1 MSSAPV
7 PNDRRFRDLRRG
19 FATLLRD
26 PEWFPKVLLA
36 GILLINPL
44 VVAFAP
50 GWFAKSGPIWM
61 RAAFPWLV
69 LLNALTFWFPLGFT
83 FEVLRR
89 ARSGKGDQLP
99 DWSPALLPRY
109 AREGA
114 VKLFLSIFTL
124 ILPVGVWTAFAWLLL
139 GKTCGLPDG
148 ILGLAAGAGLWVAIP
163 FCAVACCRW
172 LDGASLF
179 SAAWN
184 YAENWR
190 RFRARASDYLLASA
204 FLAGVNS
211 VTCALFYTIP
221 LGAVFGLCLVDTWFG
236 PIYAETV
243 DLPLPAPPDG
253 LDRKPSSD
261 EPSPAARA

>member
-1 MSSAPV
+1 MSDTPAPS
-7 PNDRRFRDLRRG
+7 PRRFADLRQG
-19 FATLLRD
+19 FAIVLGD
-26 PEWFPKVLLA
+26 PEWFPKLLLA
-36 GILLINPL
+36 AILLINPL

-50 GWFAKSGPIWM
+50 WWFAGNGPAWA

-89 ARSGKGDQLP
+89 ARTGKGEQLP
-99 DWSPALLPRY
+99 DWNPRLLPRY
-109 AREGA
+109 AREGS
-114 VKLFLSIFTL
+114 VKLTLSIFTL
-124 ILPVGVWTAFAWLLL
+124 ILPVAAWVGLCWLIL
-139 GKTCGLPDG
+139 CRLAGLPPG
-148 ILGLAAGAGLWVAIP
+148 LLGLAAGAAFLFVVP

-172 LDGASLF
+172 LDGASLA
-179 SAAWN
+179 SAALN

-190 RFRARASDYLLASA
+190 RFRASASDYLLASA

-236 PIYAETV
+236 PIFAATV
-243 DLPLPAPPDG
+243 DARPRRPDAAT
-253 LDRKPSSD
+253 
-261 EPSPAARA
+261 PSP

>member
-1 MSSAPV
+1 M
-7 PNDRRFRDLRRG
+7 
-19 FATLLRD
+19 LRD
-26 PEWFPKVLLA
+26 PEWFPKLLLA

-50 GWFAKSGPIWM
+50 AWFSGTGPSWA

-69 LLNALTFWFPLGFT
+69 LVNALTFWFPLGFT

-89 ARSGKGDQLP
+89 ARTGQGEQLP
-99 DWSPALLPRY
+99 DWTPRLLPRY

-114 VKLFLSIFTL
+114 VKLILAIFTL
-124 ILPVGVWTAFAWLLL
+124 ILPVAVWTALCWLVL
-139 GKTCGLPDG
+139 GHLGGLPDG
-148 ILGLAAGAGLWVAIP
+148 LLGLAAGAALWFSVP

-172 LDGASLF
+172 LDGASVI
-179 SAAWN
+179 SAALN

-190 RFRARASDYLLASA
+190 RFRANAGDYLLASA

-221 LGAVFGLCLVDTWFG
+221 LGAVFGLCLVDMWFG

-243 DLPLPAPPDG
+243 DAPRATRGED
-253 LDRKPSSD
+253 
-261 EPSPAARA
+261 PSPNTQ

>member
-1 MSSAPV
+1 MT
-7 PNDRRFRDLRRG
+7 DRPAAASFRFSDLRRG
-19 FATLLRD
+19 FALVLGD
-26 PEWFPKVLLA
+26 PEWFPKLLLT

-50 GWFAKSGPIWM
+50 GWFSGTGPAWA

-69 LLNALTFWFPLGFT
+69 IFNAFTFWFPLGFT

-89 ARSGKGDQLP
+89 ARTGQGRQLP
-99 DWSPALLPRY
+99 DWSLAVLPRY

-114 VKLFLSIFTL
+114 VKLVLSLFTL
-124 ILPVGVWTAFAWLLL
+124 ILPVAVWTTAVWSVL
-139 GKTCGLPDG
+139 GWSFGLPDG
-148 ILGLAAGAGLWVAIP
+148 LLGLAAGAGLWAAVP

-172 LDGASLF
+172 LDGASVL
-179 SAAWN
+179 SAALN

-211 VTCALFYTIP
+211 VTCSLFYTIP
-221 LGAVFGLCLVDTWFG
+221 IGAAFGLCLVDTWFG
-236 PIYAETV
+236 PIFAETV
-243 DLPLPAPPDG
+243 DLP
-253 LDRKPSSD
+253 
-261 EPSPAARA
+261 SPQTKEGARTDP